1 MTEPVQPTPGAP
13 VEPPALTAAPTAPPA
28 VSVPPWER
36 DGQPFDP
43 ARAWAMIES
52 LREDVGKSRTG
63 AKAQAA
69 EEAKREVAA
78 QVAKALGIAGD
89 EPPDPAE
96 LTRQISIAQDQAW
109 TAAVELQVWRV
120 AGEHGGDPGSML
132 DSMAFIAS
140 LDDLADLDPRG
151 QEFREQLKA
160 KVQAAAA
167 KYPARSG
174 TGQASTPRP
183 DPSQG
188 AKPPTRVRA
197 TSLTEAVANQ
207 RKQLAG

>member
-13 VEPPALTAAPTAPPA
+13 VEPPAPTAVPAPTTPIEDLASLPDWA
-28 VSVPPWER
+28 QKQIR
-36 DGQPFDP
+36 D
-43 ARAWAMIES
+43 ARAEA
-52 LREDVGKSRTG
+52 GKARTE
-63 AKAQAA
+63 AKANAAKEARQSLAA
-69 EEAKREVAA
+69 E
-78 QVAKALGIAGD
+78 VAKALGIAGD

-109 TAAVELQVWRV
+109 TAAVELNVLRV
-120 AGEHGGDPGSML
+120 AGKHGGDPDSML
-132 DSMAFIAS
+132 DSMKFIES
-140 LDDLADLDPRG
+140 LDDLADVDPRSP
-151 QEFREQLKA
+151 EFREKLEA

-197 TSLTEAVANQ
+197 SSLTEAVANQ
-207 RKQLAG
+207 RKQQLAG

>member
-13 VEPPALTAAPTAPPA
+13 VEPPAPTAVPAPTTPIEDLASLPDWA
-28 VSVPPWER
+28 QKQIR
-36 DGQPFDP
+36 D
-43 ARAWAMIES
+43 ARAEA
-52 LREDVGKSRTG
+52 GKARTE
-63 AKAQAA
+63 AKANAAKEARQSLAA
-69 EEAKREVAA
+69 E
-78 QVAKALGIAGD
+78 VAKALGIAGD

-109 TAAVELQVWRV
+109 TAAVELQVWRL

-140 LDDLADLDPRG
+140 LDDLADVDPRSK
-151 QEFREQLKA
+151 EFREQLEA

-197 TSLTEAVANQ
+197 SSLTEAVANQ
-207 RKQLAG
+207 RKQQLAG

>member
-13 VEPPALTAAPTAPPA
+13 VEPPAPTAAPAPPPA
-28 VSVPPWER
+28 PVEDLASLPDWAQKQIK
-36 DGQPFDP
+36 D
-43 ARAWAMIES
+43 ARAEA
-52 LREDVGKSRTG
+52 GKARTE
-63 AKAQAA
+63 AKANAAA
-69 EEAKREVAA
+69 EARQALAA
-78 QVAKALGIAGD
+78 DVAKALGLKGD

-96 LTRQISIAQDQAW
+96 LTRQISLAQDQAW
-109 TAAVELQVWRV
+109 TAAVELQVWRA
-120 AGEHGGDPGSML
+120 AGTHGGDPGAML
-132 DSMAFIAS
+132 DSMAFVAS
-140 LDDLADLDPRG
+140 LDDLSDLDPRSA
-151 QEFREQLKA
+151 EFRTQLEA
-160 KVQAAAA
+160 KVQEAAA

-174 TGQASTPRP
+174 TGQASSPRP